1 MAQVLIRNIDDE
13 VVEILRQ
20 RAQRQH
26 RSLEAELRTILES
39 AAGRGTARE
48 ETVLYGRVE
57 QALSKVT
64 DSSVRFPVRT
74 RRPRLFEPIK
84 VKGDKTLSEMLIE
97 DRR

>member
-1 MAQVLIRNIDDE
+1 MAQVLIRNIDEE
-13 VVEILRQ
+13 VVEILRA

-48 ETVLYGRVE
+48 EAISYGRLE
-57 QALSKVT
+57 QALANVSG
-64 DSSVRFPVRT
+64 SSIRLPT
-74 RRPRLFEPIK
+74 RPRDRKRDLEPIK
-84 VKGDKTLSEMLIE
+84 VEGMSLSQMLID